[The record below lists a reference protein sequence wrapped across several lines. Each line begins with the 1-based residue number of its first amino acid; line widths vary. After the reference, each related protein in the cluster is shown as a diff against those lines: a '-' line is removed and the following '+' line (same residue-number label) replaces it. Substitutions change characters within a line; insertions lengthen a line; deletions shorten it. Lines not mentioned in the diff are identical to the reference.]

1 MWDAAPLL
9 AAYNQL
15 QFMELY
21 YNFVNTDSDRYVV
34 DGRLQQVLIAA
45 RELDQERLPADAQN
59 WVNQRLQYTH
69 GYGVSMTPAT
79 GYTLGEGRPEY
90 FIRNIPIDSVLPVTR
105 PEVYY
110 GESPIEFAIVNSGM
124 REVNPGTEAW
134 NYDGAG
140 GVPLDSYP
148 RRLLYALRF
157 ADVNIALS
165 DQVTGSSRIQF
176 HRHVRERVKTIAP
189 FLKLDQD
196 PYPVLDKAGK
206 LWWIQDAYTVTDGYP
221 YATRVDAG
229 FNYIRNSVKAVIDA
243 YNGSVTLYVVD
254 PEDPLLQI
262 YRNGLPDLF
271 RPFEEMPAD
280 LQPHIRYP
288 VTLFSAQAEMY
299 LRYHVTDPQ
308 VFFNQA
314 EQWDIPLETRLGKD
328 GVRVTP
334 AYLLVPLP
342 GEDRE
347 EFILQMPFSPAGEKK
362 NLVGLL
368 VARNDPPNYGQL
380 RSYHLPDDRQI
391 DGPSQVEA
399 RIENDQDFSQLFT
412 LWQGAGSE
420 IIRGRLLAIPIADTI
435 VYVEPLYLQSEFLE
449 FPELKKVIL
458 ADNTNL
464 VMADTMAEGVARLTG
479 ADYGQNTAPSSGG
492 GTISRDPVGP
502 TGPD

>member
-1 MWDAAPLL
+1 M
-9 AAYNQL
+9 
-15 QFMELY
+15 
-21 YNFVNTDSDRYVV
+21 S
-34 DGRLQQVLIAA
+34 
-45 RELDQERLPADAQN
+45 
-59 WVNQRLQYTH
+59 
-69 GYGVSMTPAT
+69 
-79 GYTLGEGRPEY
+79 
-90 FIRNIPIDSVLPVTR
+90 R

-110 GESPIEFAIVNSGM
+110 GESPVEFAIVNGGM
-124 REVNPGTEAW
+124 REVNPSSEAW
-134 NYDGAG
+134 NYDGEG
-140 GVPLDSYP
+140 GVSLDSWF
-148 RRLLYALRF
+148 RRLLYAMKF
-157 ADVNIALS
+157 GDVNIALS

-189 FLKLDQD
+189 FLKLDRD
-196 PYPVLDKAGK
+196 PYPVLDNAGK

-221 YATRVDAG
+221 YSTGADAE
-229 FNYIRNSVKAVIDA
+229 FNYIRNSVKAVVDA
-243 YNGSVTLYVVD
+243 YNGGVTLYVID
-254 PEDPLLQI
+254 PDDPILQM
-262 YRNGLPDLF
+262 YRDAVPALF
-271 RPFEEMPAD
+271 QPFEAMPED

-288 VTLFSAQAEMY
+288 VTLFSAQANMY

-334 AYLLVPLP
+334 AYVLLPLP
-342 GEDRE
+342 GEARE

-368 VARNDPPNYGQL
+368 VARNDPPHYGQL

-479 ADYGQNTAPSSGG
+479 ADLIPSPLMGESGYGGVGLDAVTPDQLEQLDQIEATIDELGEALEDLERSLQNLRNTLGG
-492 GTISRDPVGP
+492 NSP
-502 TGPD
+502 